1 MKICTIFSAPD
12 QIFSIITFFNRILRA
27 DIYPIVCRQLRHVRV
42 AFREESDG
50 LRQGKEGE
58 SKGEEKTRFFFPFC
72 PLHNG
77 LCKPN
82 EVNLGA
88 LIFK

>member
-1 MKICTIFSAPD
+1 MFN
-12 QIFSIITFFNRILRA
+12 TFRLAINLHQRIPNA
-27 DIYPIVCRQLRHVRV
+27 DIYPTVCQQKRHVRV

-72 PLHNG
+72 PPHKRLG
-77 LCKPN
+77 KPN
-82 EVNLGA
+82 KVNTAHL
-88 LIFK
+88 F